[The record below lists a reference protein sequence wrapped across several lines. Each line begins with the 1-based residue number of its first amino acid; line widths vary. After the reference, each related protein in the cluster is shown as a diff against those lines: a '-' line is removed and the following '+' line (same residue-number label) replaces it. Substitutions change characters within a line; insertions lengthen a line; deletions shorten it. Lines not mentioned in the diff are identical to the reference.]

1 MLCTSTCDSSREDLA
16 SLCHEVLQSVYIFV
30 VDDDRLVGTEL
41 ADFTSSVHAAH
52 MSSVFHIHYL
62 PFLHRSLDAP
72 EDIRALRILSRTERL
87 HRSLRKNQASRHLAV
102 LPADS
107 AVPVQLVQ
115 STGLAENH

>member
-1 MLCTSTCDSSREDLA
+1 MLGACSGDSSRKDLT
-16 SLCHEVLQSVYIFV
+16 SLCHEILQSVYIFI

-41 ADFTSSVHAAH
+41 ADLASSVHATH
-52 MSSVFHIHYL
+52 VSSVFHIHYL
-62 PFLHRSLDAP
+62 PFLLMKHVFRNK
-72 EDIRALRILSRTERL
+72 ALPRTERL